1 METSALVATLTTSLA
16 IGLTIVML
24 RLLRQERRRSEA
36 RVASLVALSAG
47 TDAAAPAFAF
57 DQPPVRLKPRTQSAV
72 EPRRQRA
79 ASPASGMSHDRPA
92 AARFNVANVEI
103 FRDADPVVPVAAPQ
117 DLFEP
122 TQGHGRNTL
131 FYVGAGA
138 LALAALIALSFGW
151 ALSSNDVPAAETTAS
166 IATGAPAAPAPLA
179 LLALRHE
186 QGADGTLVISGI
198 VRNPAESIAR
208 QKLFAAAS
216 LVDSSGALV
225 ATARAPLDFTLL
237 GPGEESPFVVRVSGA
252 RDVARYR
259 IGFRDADGA
268 SVAHLDRRDP

>member
-24 RLLRQERRRSEA
+24 RLLRQERQRSEA

-47 TDAAAPAFAF
+47 TDAAGPAFAF
-57 DQPPVRLKPRTQSAV
+57 EPPVRLRPRTQAAI
-72 EPRRQRA
+72 EPRRQPA
-79 ASPASGMSHDRPA
+79 VPPASGTSHNRPA
-92 AARFNVANVEI
+92 ATRFNVANVEI

-122 TQGHGRNTL
+122 AQRDGRKTL

-151 ALSSNDVPAAETTAS
+151 ALSSNDAPAVETTAS

-186 QGADGTLVISGI
+186 QSADGTLVISGI

-216 LVDSSGALV
+216 LVDSSGTLV

-252 RDVARYR
+252 SGVARYR
-259 IGFRDADGA
+259 IGFRDADGK
-268 SVAHLDRRDP
+268 SVAHLDRR